1 MLPSTLSFEE
11 RMAACQAGIAEYVE
25 CSLNATDMLYL
36 AREFA
41 RWQSFRAALGTMPPE
56 PNTLA
61 HTISTVLLSSP

>member
-11 RMAACQAGIAEYVE
+11 RMAACQAGIEEFVQ
-25 CSLNATDMLYL
+25 CSLNAADMLYL

-41 RWQSFRAALGTMPPE
+41 RWQSFRAALGNPPPE
-56 PNTLA
+56 PDTLV